1 MYYLLRFILRSIIIS
16 VQKISTMNIRQRKS
30 FYTCL
35 LLSFYLMADQYCLYL
50 LWPTNDKIIKVIES
64 SSHRE
69 QKWCSLATE
78 SNLIDCRI
86 SLTAERNFRFRFVKQ
101 NSSVRYLNNVYHGQI
116 ELRRWKTE
124 MKSTSM
130 HRNRRDN
137 RFVVTWRNY
146 FRNRRVFHRSSKISD
161 ILFNS

>member
-1 MYYLLRFILRSIIIS
+1 MYYLFRFILRSIIIS

-35 LLSFYLMADQYCLYL
+35 LLPFYLMADQCCLYL
-50 LWPTNDKIIKVIES
+50 LWPTNDKIIEMIES
-64 SSHRE
+64 SSRRE

-101 NSSVRYLNNVYHGQI
+101 NSSVRYLNNVYHGKI
-116 ELRRWKTE
+116 DERRK
-124 MKSTSM
+124 
-130 HRNRRDN
+130 
-137 RFVVTWRNY
+137 
-146 FRNRRVFHRSSKISD
+146 
-161 ILFNS
+161 